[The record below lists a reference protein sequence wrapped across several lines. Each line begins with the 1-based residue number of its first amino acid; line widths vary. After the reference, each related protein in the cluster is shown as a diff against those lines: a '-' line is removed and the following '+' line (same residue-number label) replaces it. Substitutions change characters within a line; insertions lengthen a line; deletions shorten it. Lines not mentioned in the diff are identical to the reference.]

1 VNNLNRFSEPLN
13 HADVYTIKYH
23 LFVLPH
29 EMCHAIGLSH
39 PENRYH
45 FYNIMGINDFYAKEI
60 NKNIMNISPDKFA
73 LVFDTWVEMDSFI
86 NYQQKLVI
94 PLEERRVI
102 KCFI

>member
-1 VNNLNRFSEPLN
+1 
-13 HADVYTIKYH
+13 
-23 LFVLPH
+23 
-29 EMCHAIGLSH
+29 
-39 PENRYH
+39 
-45 FYNIMGINDFYAKEI
+45 MGINDFYAKEI